1 MAPRGQGATG
11 SYRHLAADGRTSD
24 LHYVE
29 TAILQ
34 ATQLPYSS
42 RILEKQMNR
51 ATRWLAYPRVINIE
65 DLRPLPIIV
74 ARIYSRMINARGYRP
89 KNICRPANV
98 RYDVAGAAGI
108 VGRRPSRHGCA
119 IGVELPRRQKLRLP
133 NPRTRCGK
141 TSLVSIEG

>member
-11 SYRHLAADGRTSD
+11 SYLRLAADGRTSD

-42 RILEKQMNR
+42 RIPEKQMNR

-74 ARIYSRMINARGYRP
+74 ARIYSRMINTRGYRP

-98 RYDVAGAAGI
+98 RYDVVGAAGI
-108 VGRRPSRHGCA
+108 VGRRPHGISHGDKTAEVGNAVRFSVQA
-119 IGVELPRRQKLRLP
+119 I
-133 NPRTRCGK
+133 K
-141 TSLVSIEG
+141 TGINE